1 MMILS
6 TGYDELEKIESTLIL
21 SQRSN
26 KRKHNSPY
34 KHRETQAHPYVCA
47 CVEAV
52 FAVN

>member
-1 MMILS
+1 MTLS

-26 KRKHNSPY
+26 KRKRNSPH
-34 KHRETQAHPYVCA
+34 KHRETQAHAAACA

-52 FAVN
+52 FTVN

>member
-34 KHRETQAHPYVCA
+34 KRRETQAHPAACA
-47 CVEAV
+47 GVDVV